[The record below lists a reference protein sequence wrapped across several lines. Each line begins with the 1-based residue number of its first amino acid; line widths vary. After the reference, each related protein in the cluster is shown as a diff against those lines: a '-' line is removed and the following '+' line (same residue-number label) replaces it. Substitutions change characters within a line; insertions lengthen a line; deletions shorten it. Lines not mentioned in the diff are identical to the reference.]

1 VANERYHVLIHS
13 LNSFKQLDHENAEA
27 MYSRL
32 NILVNEINALGVK
45 SIEDKE
51 LIRKMLHSLRRPEY
65 DLVTTIL
72 YVKDL
77 STMTPNKVL
86 NKVTAHE
93 LRNDIKPRAP
103 PSSPTHSALTSKQDR
118 LLKKMA
124 IKISSSEKEE
134 SQCTSSDEDEV
145 MTPKLYKQVKIM
157 NKSLKKI
164 NLMGYMVFLKDGS
177 HHQLMKVERR
187 FKKKKEKKPK
197 EEAFVILGEW
207 TSGGEES
214 STSSSDESNK
224 TFTTRFNMGA
234 ASSSNICLMAK
245 GMESD
250 VSDDDS
256 DSPSYEELLDLV
268 HENQRAIK
276 KQSKKCDAL
285 NDLNATLAT
294 NYDNLLCKFQMLSKE
309 YEELKL
315 KIESITKET
324 NDCLEMEQYIPCE
337 IPISKVDDSCID
349 LIDKSC
355 SNPCN
360 EK

>member
-1 VANERYHVLIHS
+1 MAIERYHILIDS

-51 LIRKMLHSLRRPEY
+51 LIRKLLHSLRRPEY

-118 LLKKMA
+118 LLKKIA

-164 NLMGYMVFLKDGS
+164 KLMGYMVFLKDGP

-197 EEAFVILGEW
+197 EEAFVVLGE
-207 TSGGEES
+207 G
-214 STSSSDESNK
+214 
-224 TFTTRFNMGA
+224 
-234 ASSSNICLMAK
+234 
-245 GMESD
+245 
-250 VSDDDS
+250 
-256 DSPSYEELLDLV
+256 
-268 HENQRAIK
+268 
-276 KQSKKCDAL
+276 
-285 NDLNATLAT
+285 
-294 NYDNLLCKFQMLSKE
+294 
-309 YEELKL
+309 
-315 KIESITKET
+315 
-324 NDCLEMEQYIPCE
+324 
-337 IPISKVDDSCID
+337 
-349 LIDKSC
+349 DKWW
-355 SNPCN
+355 
-360 EK
+360 